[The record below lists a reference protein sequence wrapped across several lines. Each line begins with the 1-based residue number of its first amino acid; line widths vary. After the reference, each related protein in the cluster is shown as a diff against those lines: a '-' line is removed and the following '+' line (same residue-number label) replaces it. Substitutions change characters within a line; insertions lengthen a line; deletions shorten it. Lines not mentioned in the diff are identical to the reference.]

1 MLDNAPQQR
10 WHTSA
15 EEMCCLMADT
25 RAVTAP
31 SSAAVTWFSGSVRL
45 LVGSADEI
53 PLLVVML
60 RMASQATLQTF
71 SFAICFCKTDTT
83 ALVAPSFPAVHALPA

>member
-1 MLDNAPQQR
+1 MTEPGLLAMLDNAPQQR

-25 RAVTAP
+25 RTVTAP

-45 LVGSADEI
+45 LVGSADMNY
-53 PLLVVML
+53 PYWW
-60 RMASQATLQTF
+60 
-71 SFAICFCKTDTT
+71 
-83 ALVAPSFPAVHALPA
+83 